1 MNGGGKEGARYVVP
15 TVFTVKRWLWYAVT
29 ITPMKIQLDKRSRMT
44 VSPGF
49 RQISA
54 SLWETLSLY
63 NCSILHRVQC
73 NLRKASKNIEKMGS
87 VAPQLNEN
95 FGGNVEYV

>member
-1 MNGGGKEGARYVVP
+1 
-15 TVFTVKRWLWYAVT
+15 
-29 ITPMKIQLDKRSRMT
+29 MKIQLDKRSRMT

-63 NCSILHRVQC
+63 NCSILHRVQS

-87 VAPQLNEN
+87 VAPQLNET
-95 FGGNVEYV
+95 FGRNVRNVSATKHIGDKTSRQRKCIGTKHIRIECISG